1 MSLPIPMSMLNFQMA
16 LGKLCSYTIYLSM
29 SILERKTLILNILE
43 CTNKDMKILQY
54 IQLYIKKQYNTDY
67 ALQHLSLFEICAVK
81 IWEKFVYKL
90 TETIEYVKNQPT
102 FLGKIET
109 LRVNNLTIRRIK
121 IATFLVYYFYMNKTI
136 QRNL

>member
-54 IQLYIKKQYNTDY
+54 IQLYIKNSTTQITHYSTFHFLRYVQLKYGK
-67 ALQHLSLFEICAVK
+67 SLF
-81 IWEKFVYKL
+81 
-90 TETIEYVKNQPT
+90 T
-102 FLGKIET
+102 
-109 LRVNNLTIRRIK
+109 NLQK
-121 IATFLVYYFYMNKTI
+121 
-136 QRNL
+136 Q